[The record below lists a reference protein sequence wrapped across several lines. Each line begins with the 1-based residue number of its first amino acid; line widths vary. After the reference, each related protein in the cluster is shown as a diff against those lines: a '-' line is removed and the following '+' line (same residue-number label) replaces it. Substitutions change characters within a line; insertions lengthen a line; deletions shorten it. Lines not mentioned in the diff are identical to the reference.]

1 MKKKTLLVLA
11 VCMGLAA
18 TATAQEFRYGV
29 MGGYNLNS
37 SASNFS
43 KSGFHAG
50 LKGEYAFS
58 DASKGFYTDF
68 GLLLSSKGWKS
79 EWYYDQRENM
89 QWECTPYYLNIPV
102 HLGYKFRINDN
113 LGIFVAAGPY
123 FNWGLFGKMKQI
135 AGPLGKETAKKTSD
149 NVFKDNLVERFDWG
163 AGFRTGVEVMR
174 HLQIGVGYD
183 WAFKS
188 PYKNVY
194 DTKHRTLVVSCSYL
208 F

>member
-1 MKKKTLLVLA
+1 
-11 VCMGLAA
+11 MGLAA

-50 LKGEYAFS
+50 LKGEYEFS

-89 QWECTPYYLNIPV
+89 QWECMPYYLNIPV
-102 HLGYKFRINDN
+102 HLGYKFRISDN
-113 LGIFVAAGPY
+113 LGIFVA
-123 FNWGLFGKMKQI
+123 GLDLISIGDS
-135 AGPLGKETAKKTSD
+135 LGRSSRLQVLWVRRLQKKTSD
-149 NVFKDNLVERFDWG
+149 NVFKDNLLERFDWG
-163 AGFRTGVEVMR
+163 AGFRAGVEFMR